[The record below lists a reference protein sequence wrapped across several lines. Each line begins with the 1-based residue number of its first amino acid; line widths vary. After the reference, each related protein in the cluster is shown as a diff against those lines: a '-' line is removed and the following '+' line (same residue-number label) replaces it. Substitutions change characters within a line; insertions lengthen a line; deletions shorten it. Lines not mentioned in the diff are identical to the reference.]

1 MLSTI
6 YAYTFAFT
14 FTTVLLIYLL
24 KLPYLIT
31 GEVDLVNTYYGSNYR
46 VNLPLDFLLISVYL
60 SLATI
65 ANRYFEYTQLWQK
78 IGIVALITMLI
89 SGSFY
94 WIFTSYPKTSHFFSQ
109 WFHTVGFNAVLY
121 DIVFVGITFIVY
133 HFLKST
139 FERKKI
145 L

>member
-94 WIFTSYPKTSHFFSQ
+94 WFFTSYPKTSHFFSQ

>member
-31 GEVDLVNTYYGSNYR
+31 GVVDLVNTYYGSNYR

-78 IGIVALITMLI
+78 VGIVALITMLI

-94 WIFTSYPKTSHFFSQ
+94 WFFTSYPKTSNFFSQ

>member
-6 YAYTFAFT
+6 YSYTLAFA

-31 GEVDLVNTYYGSNYR
+31 GEIDLVNTYYGTNYKM
-46 VNLPLDFLLISVYL
+46 NLPLDFLLISVYL
-60 SLATI
+60 SFATMAI
-65 ANRYFEYTQLWQK
+65 QYFQYKLLWQK
-78 IGIVALITMLI
+78 IGIVAIATMLI

-109 WFHTVGFNAVLY
+109 WFHTVGFSAVVY
-121 DIVFVGITFIVY
+121 DIVLVGITYIIY
-133 HFLKST
+133 HFLHST
-139 FERKKI
+139 FEQKKI

>member
-109 WFHTVGFNAVLY
+109 WFHTVGFDAVLY

>member
-6 YAYTFAFT
+6 YSYTFAFA

-31 GEVDLVNTYYGSNYR
+31 GEVDLVNIYYGTNYR

-65 ANRYFEYTQLWQK
+65 AIRYFEYKQLWQK
-78 IGIVALITMLI
+78 LGIVALITMLI

-109 WFHTVGFNAVLY
+109 WFHTVGFYAVIY
-121 DIVFVGITFIVY
+121 DIVFVGITFIMY
-133 HFLKST
+133 HFLNST
-139 FERKKI
+139 FEQKKI